1 MERTAREIMDHCQDL
16 VNNIREYP
24 EHLYKYKS
32 KMKKIESMIHDILDD
47 ILEEVGKE
55 MEEKKE
61 EE

>member
-24 EHLYKYKS
+24 EHLYRHKS
-32 KMKKIESMIHDILDD
+32 TLEKIESMIYDILDD

-55 MEEKKE
+55 IEKKQE
-61 EE
+61 